1 MIIVCDFVYIYGWTY
16 HLSLLSVCWGTLNV
30 SLSLSVTVFLLS
42 KALQDRDDQIRR
54 MREEAAQAHKRLQ
67 QQLEEERAQQAEV
80 RERLEH
86 LSLRKEELKQQLE
99 DKDMELE
106 EVKRVHRHVP
116 HHKYKDMQMGNT
128 NVGFLSASMWAK
140 PMLLVGIFML
150 SLMCTI
156 YFHALFHFHKSLF
169 SCFLLLSILCI
180 SDASKKWQE
189 KADLLTRLES
199 QVKRMKENFDAKECS
214 LLEERQ
220 KAMEA
225 HKYDTKWY

>member
-128 NVGFLSASMWAK
+128 NVGFLSACLYVS
-140 PMLLVGIFML
+140 
-150 SLMCTI
+150 
-156 YFHALFHFHKSLF
+156 
-169 SCFLLLSILCI
+169 
-180 SDASKKWQE
+180 
-189 KADLLTRLES
+189 
-199 QVKRMKENFDAKECS
+199 
-214 LLEERQ
+214 
-220 KAMEA
+220 
-225 HKYDTKWY
+225 